1 MRIRCGFI
9 GWPNPYEKLPTSSV
23 SELEKVRTIIVVGHS
38 GFRRS
43 RHRRRRLHRAVGQD
57 ASLFDRVEIFHFG
70 RSRWRYATGPIH
82 AAPQASGGSR
92 RGSAFIE
99 ARTRGK

>member
-43 RHRRRRLHRAVGQD
+43 RHRRRRLHRAV
-57 ASLFDRVEIFHFG
+57 AVSYTHLTLPTTPYV
-70 RSRWRYATGPIH
+70 
-82 AAPQASGGSR
+82 
-92 RGSAFIE
+92 
-99 ARTRGK
+99 